1 MQNQPGQEASFVTP
15 VFELAGRTSDVS
27 VKSFANVNNEW
38 IYLNYALINDE
49 TGQAYDFGREVS
61 YYYGRDSDGS
71 WTEGSRDDEVII
83 PAVPAGRYYL
93 RVEPE
98 SEAQF
103 GSIQYTV
110 TVVRDVPVMSLYLAA
125 FLALLIPAIFI
136 SWRAFN
142 FEQMRWASSDH
153 PLVKHSDD

>member
-1 MQNQPGQEASFVTP
+1 
-15 VFELAGRTSDVS
+15 
-27 VKSFANVNNEW
+27 
-38 IYLNYALINDE
+38 
-49 TGQAYDFGREVS
+49 
-61 YYYGRDSDGS
+61 
-71 WTEGSRDDEVII
+71 VII
-83 PAVPAGRYYL
+83 PAVPSGRYYL

-98 SEAQF
+98 SEVQF